1 MVPGETVTF
10 CFLESPDV
18 SLDLVLGNISTP
30 NKHAVVFG
38 MWATTAQLYPGQD
51 TFEFDQGHMTKNQP
65 ITVLILLS
73 ESIGI

>member
-1 MVPGETVTF
+1 
-10 CFLESPDV
+10 
-18 SLDLVLGNISTP
+18 
-30 NKHAVVFG
+30 

-51 TFEFDQGHMTKNQP
+51 TFESDQGHMTKNQP